1 MTSSFSENNSEADLG
16 YGKLLEIL
24 LRRRFWLL
32 SIFVTVLSIAVI
44 KTKWYTEPTYE
55 SKMQLLVQPNFP
67 AKTTLEGEQEI
78 LSSEQDYATQLALMR
93 SSQFTEQAAQL
104 LQSEYPLIK
113 GEDIENSL
121 TLYQIEEGD
130 TETRIFEAV
139 YKDNDAIKTQ
149 KVLEAMQKVYQDY
162 NIEQDRQRL
171 EQGLSFIN
179 EGLPTAQEKL
189 IQAEGSLEEFREQ
202 QNLIDPEQQA
212 KAVSDALNSVEKD
225 LLETRIQY
233 QSAQARY
240 EILQQQLE
248 LSPQEAK
255 ITARLSESSRY
266 QELLNQLQ
274 QTEII
279 LAEQRTIFTDADPEV
294 QKLLEQRQSL
304 LALLRQEIV
313 RVLGGIPPELSI
325 TAEDLLQ
332 AGQLSGLDQALVR
345 QLAETQ
351 TELQTLQARLQS
363 LAESEEELRARLNKL
378 PSVIANY
385 NRLQPEVEIQRM
397 TIEQLLEKRQEL
409 SLEITRG
416 GFNWQVV
423 EPPQLGEQ
431 IAPSLKK
438 NLALGGVVGLFLG
451 GIAAF
456 LRESMDDTVHSSD
469 DLKEK
474 VAIPL
479 LGIVPKIPHAQ
490 ASTSILNFPFRQS
503 TSQYSVILQTIYW
516 LPFRESLDLIYKNIQ
531 LLTSPKKPKSLLVTS
546 ALNGAGKST
555 LVVGLAFSA
564 ARLHQRV
571 LLIDA
576 NLRSP
581 ALHEQLNLPN
591 EQGLSTFLSS
601 EVSLPYLNQISALG
615 LTIDVLTGGS
625 IPNDPVKL
633 LSSSKMRQLM
643 TIFERNYDLILVDT
657 SPVIGTVDVLET
669 ASFCDGIVIVE
680 RIDQVTQSEL
690 NQATGMLNKLN
701 VIGIVANASNDTKN
715 NQMTYVEKNG
725 HLSNS
730 VRHSIVNLQDYS

>member
-1 MTSSFSENNSEADLG
+1 MTSNFSENNSEADLG
-16 YGKLLEIL
+16 YGKLLEII

-32 SIFVTVLSIAVI
+32 TIFVTVLSIAVV

-67 AKTTLEGEQEI
+67 AKTTLEGEQET
-78 LSSEQDYATQLALMR
+78 LSSEEDYATQLTLMR
-93 SSQFTEQAAQL
+93 SSQFTEKAAKL
-104 LQSEYPLIK
+104 LRPEYPLIE
-113 GEDIENSL
+113 GGDIEKNL
-121 TLYQIEEGD
+121 TLSQIEEGD
-130 TETRIFEAV
+130 TQTRVFEAV
-139 YKDNDAIKTQ
+139 YTDNNPIKTQ
-149 KVLEAMQKVYQDY
+149 EVLTAMQKVYQDY
-162 NIEQDRQRL
+162 NIKQDQLRL

-189 IQAEGSLEEFREQ
+189 LQAEGSLEAFREKE
-202 QNLIDPEQQA
+202 NLIDPEEQA
-212 KAVSDALNSVEKD
+212 KAVSDALNTVEKD

-233 QSAQARY
+233 QSVQARY
-240 EILQQQLE
+240 ETLQEQLE
-248 LSPQEAK
+248 LSPQQAK

-266 QELLNQLQ
+266 QELLNKLQ
-274 QTEII
+274 QTEIL

-304 LALLRQEIV
+304 LALLRQEII
-313 RVLGGIPPELSI
+313 RILGRIPAELNI
-325 TAEDLLQ
+325 TAEDLLKT
-332 AGQLSGLDQALVR
+332 GQLSGIDQELVR

-363 LAESEEELRARLNKL
+363 LAVSEEELRARLNQF

-397 TIEQLLEKRQEL
+397 TIEQLLEKRQEI

-423 EPPQLGEQ
+423 EPPQLGRQ
-431 IAPSLKK
+431 IAPNLKK
-438 NLALGGVVGLFLG
+438 NVALGGVVGLFLG

-490 ASTSILNFPFRQS
+490 SSSSIINLPFRKSS
-503 TSQYSVILQTIYW
+503 TQDSVILRTIYW

-531 LLTSPKKPKSLLVTS
+531 LLSSPKKPKSLLVTS

-555 LVVGLAFSA
+555 LVVGLAISA

-581 ALHEQLNLPN
+581 ALHEQLNLSN
-591 EQGLSTFLSS
+591 EQGLSTFLSN
-601 EVSLPYLNQISALG
+601 EVSMPHLNQISALG
-615 LTIDVLTGGS
+615 LSIDVLTGGS
-625 IPNDPVKL
+625 ITADPVKL
-633 LSSSKMRQLM
+633 LSSHKMRQLM
-643 TIFERNYDLILVDT
+643 TIFERNYDLILLDT
-657 SPVIGTVDVLET
+657 SPILGTVDVLET
-669 ASFCDGIVIVE
+669 ASFCDGVVLVE
-680 RIDQVTQSEL
+680 RIDQITQTEL
-690 NQATGMLNKLN
+690 NQATTMLKKLN
-701 VIGIVANASNDTKN
+701 VIGIVANASNNTKS
-715 NQMTYVEKNG
+715 NQITYIEKNG
-725 HLSNS
+725 QLSNS
-730 VRHSIVNLQDYS
+730 VTHSIVNLRDYS